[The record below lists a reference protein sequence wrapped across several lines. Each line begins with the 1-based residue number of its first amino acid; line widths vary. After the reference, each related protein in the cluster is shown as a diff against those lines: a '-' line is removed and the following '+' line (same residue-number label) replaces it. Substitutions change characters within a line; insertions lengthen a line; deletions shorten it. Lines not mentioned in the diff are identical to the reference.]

1 MEGRTTK
8 KREARFEPLVCRG
21 QFYKI
26 RVPMVRWFTRSELRL
41 VASRKDERDRAVDH
55 KSLEDAV
62 VMSHG
67 TDHSLGLLCPCQ
79 MRI

>member
-1 MEGRTTK
+1 
-8 KREARFEPLVCRG
+8 
-21 QFYKI
+21 
-26 RVPMVRWFTRSELRL
+26 MVRWFTRSELRL